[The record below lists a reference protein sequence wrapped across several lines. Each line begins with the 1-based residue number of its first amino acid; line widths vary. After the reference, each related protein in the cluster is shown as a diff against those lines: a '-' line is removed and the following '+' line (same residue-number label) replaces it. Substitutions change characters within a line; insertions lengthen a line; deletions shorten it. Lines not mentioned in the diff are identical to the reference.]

1 MSWLQLFVDTDPSHA
16 SAIESAILKLGAASV
31 TFTDNADQPILEPA
45 LGETPL
51 WRATRV
57 TGLFDAGV
65 DTSELDKVLAPVIA
79 TTQASFKWE
88 QLEDK
93 DWQRE
98 WMKHYQPIDCG
109 NGVWI
114 CPSWCPPPD
123 PLALNILLD
132 PGMAFGTGTHP
143 TTLLCLQWLAE
154 QEVSELS
161 VIDYGCGSGILGI
174 TALRMGS
181 GPVDAVDIDPQ
192 ALIATQDNSRRNHL
206 PENSVRT
213 FLPEQF
219 NDKSADLVFAN
230 ILAGPLVELA
240 PRITALTHPGSLLC
254 LSGILDSQAEAVMSA
269 YREHFDFVPI
279 RELDHW
285 VQLAA
290 TRR

>member
-1 MSWLQLFVDTDPSHA
+1 MPWLQLFVDTDPTHA
-16 SAIESAILKLGAASV
+16 TDIETALSELGAASV

-57 TGLFDAGV
+57 TGLFEADV
-65 DTSELDKVLAPVIA
+65 DTAKFNLSLETLLNTANAD
-79 TTQASFKWE
+79 FKWE

-98 WMKHYQPIDCG
+98 WMKHYQPINCG
-109 NGVWI
+109 NNVWI
-114 CPSWCPPPD
+114 CPSWCPPPE
-123 PLALNILLD
+123 PNALNILLD

-154 QEVSELS
+154 QDVKDLS

-174 TALRMGS
+174 TAVRMGS
-181 GPVDAVDIDPQ
+181 GPVDAIDIDPQ
-192 ALIATQDNSRRNHL
+192 ALIATQDNSQRNQLADNSVKTYL
-206 PENSVRT
+206 PENFVD
-213 FLPEQF
+213 Q
-219 NDKSADLVFAN
+219 SADIVFAN

-240 PRITALTHPGSLLC
+240 PRIIALTHPGSLLC
-254 LSGILDSQAEAVMSA
+254 LSGILDVQADSVMSA
-269 YREHFDFVPI
+269 YSEYFDFAPV
-279 RELDHW
+279 REMDHW
-285 VQLAA
+285 IQLAA